1 MSAALTPECYAGA
14 CGMCDSDA
22 CGCPCHFEGDE
33 PSEGTD
39 ICEFCGDWEPC
50 DCDIQIMQELDEA
63 EEADDKGRL

>member
-1 MSAALTPECYAGA
+1 
-14 CGMCDSDA
+14 MCDSDA